1 MDRQTKVIGWPTG
14 YQSSSSGGSCFN
26 DMIKIHYFP
35 NVGAQKK
42 MSGSGSSQSSSA
54 LWGNPELGR
63 EVRVLEMDNDDLG
76 L

>member
-1 MDRQTKVIGWPTG
+1 
-14 YQSSSSGGSCFN
+14 
-26 DMIKIHYFP
+26 MIKIHYFP

-63 EVRVLEMDNDDLG
+63 EVRVLEMDNDVLG